1 MKQNIIIVLLGALI
15 LIQLANTKH
24 SHDNSYRL
32 SHIVKNTNDTA
43 SVLSS
48 IIRDEVQTNN

>member
-1 MKQNIIIVLLGALI
+1 MKQNIIIVLLGVLI

-48 IIRDEVQTNN
+48 IIHDEVQTNN

>member
-1 MKQNIIIVLLGALI
+1 MKQNIIIVLLGILV

-32 SHIVKNTNDTA
+32 SHIVKNTDETA
-43 SVLSS
+43 SVLSAL
-48 IIRDEVQTNN
+48 IHDEVQTNN